1 MLILFRSAD
10 SDFLCREFFMAST
23 NQLSGRESLILRIFW
38 MFIFTL
44 VWYVAEVVLA
54 VVVILQL
61 AFRTVQGKPNP
72 ELLQLG
78 DSLSQYLAQI
88 GQFGT
93 FNTEEKPWP
102 FADWPPS
109 DAVRRQSAES
119 AASKSGAPGS

>member
-1 MLILFRSAD
+1 MAD
-10 SDFLCREFFMAST
+10 D
-23 NQLSGRESLILRIFW
+23 NQKLERESLLLRIFW
-38 MFIFTL
+38 MLVFTL

-61 AFRTVQGKPNP
+61 VFRLVQGKPKP

-88 GQFGT
+88 GQFGS

-102 FADWPPS
+102 FADWPAPANS
-109 DAVRRQSAES
+109 GGQSTESVDAHD
-119 AASKSGAPGS
+119 GAVGP